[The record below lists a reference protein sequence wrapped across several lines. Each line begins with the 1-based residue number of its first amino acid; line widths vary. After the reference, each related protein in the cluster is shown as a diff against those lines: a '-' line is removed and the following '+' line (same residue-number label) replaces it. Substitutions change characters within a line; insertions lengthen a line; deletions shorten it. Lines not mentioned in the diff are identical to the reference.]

1 MSGLARRL
9 ALLELAALIGLG
21 GAALPA
27 RAQFADATVRIGVL
41 TDMAGVYSAIG
52 GHGSIEAARMA
63 IEDFGGGLGDT
74 AIEVIWADHQNK
86 ADIAAI
92 KAREWFDVEGVD
104 AIVGIVTSS
113 VALAVQEVGREAGKI
128 IMVSGAGTSRLTD
141 DACAP
146 AGFHWAYDTY
156 AWAVGTASALL
167 AQGGDSWYFLTV
179 DYAFGKAMEADA
191 TRVVEAGGGRVL
203 GSVRHPF
210 PTADFSSFLLQAQAS
225 GAKIIG
231 LANAGQDTINAI
243 KQAHEFGLTEMGQ
256 QLAGLTV
263 FITDVHALGVE
274 IAQGLLLTTAFYWD
288 FDAATRAFS
297 ARFFERIGAMPTQA
311 QAGVYSSV
319 LHYLRA
325 VQAAGGDDGPTVAA
339 AMKRLPVDDM
349 FARNGFVR
357 EDGRMVHDMYLAQVK
372 TPGQSSADWD
382 LYEILDVI
390 PGVDAYRPLA
400 ESRCPLVNPP

>member
-1 MSGLARRL
+1 MNRL
-9 ALLELAALIGLG
+9 ALLMLAALIGCA
-21 GAALPA
+21 AALPA
-27 RAQFADATVRIGVL
+27 RAQFADAGVRIGVL

-52 GHGSIEAARMA
+52 GQGSIEAARLA
-63 IEDFGGGLGDT
+63 VEDFGGGLGEVPV
-74 AIEVIWADHQNK
+74 EVIWADHQNK

-92 KAREWFDVEGVD
+92 KAREWFDVDGVD
-104 AIVGIVTSS
+104 AIAGIVTSS
-113 VALAVQEVGREAGKI
+113 VALAVQDVGREAGKI
-128 IMVSGAGTSRLTD
+128 TMASGAGTSRLTD

-146 AGFHWAYDTY
+146 TGFHWAYDTY
-156 AWAVGTASALL
+156 AWSVGTASALL

-203 GSVRHPF
+203 GAVRHPF
-210 PTADFSSFLLQAQAS
+210 PTADFSSYLLQAQAS

-263 FITDVHALGVE
+263 FISDVHALGVE
-274 IAQGLLLTTAFYWD
+274 TAQGLLLTTAFYWD
-288 FDAATRAFS
+288 FDDATRAFS
-297 ARFFERIGAMPTQA
+297 ERFFERVGAMPTQA

-325 VQAAGGDDGPTVAA
+325 VQAVGGDDGAAVAA

-357 EDGRMVHDMYLAQVK
+357 EDGRMVHDMYLARVK
-372 TPGQSSADWD
+372 TPEQSGGEWD

-400 ESRCPLVNPP
+400 ESRCPLVNAP

>member
-1 MSGLARRL
+1 MKRF
-9 ALLELAALIGLG
+9 ALLMLAALIACA
-21 GAALPA
+21 AALPA
-27 RAQFADATVRIGVL
+27 RAQFADGDVRIGVL
-41 TDMAGVYSAIG
+41 TDMSGVYSAIG
-52 GHGSIEAARMA
+52 GQGSIEAARMA
-63 IEDFGGGLGDT
+63 IEDFGDGLGEVP
-74 AIEVIWADHQNK
+74 IELVWADHQNK

-92 KAREWFDVEGVD
+92 KAREWFDVDGVD

-113 VALAVQEVGREAGKI
+113 VALAVQDVGRDTGKI
-128 IMVSGAGTSRLTD
+128 TMASGAGTSRLTD

-146 AGFHWAYDTY
+146 TGFHWAYDTY

-203 GSVRHPF
+203 GAVRHPF

-225 GAKIIG
+225 GAKIVG

-263 FITDVHALGVE
+263 FISDVHALGVE
-274 IAQGLLLTTAFYWD
+274 TAQGLLLTTAFYWD
-288 FDAATRAFS
+288 FDSATRAFS
-297 ARFFERIGAMPTQA
+297 ERFFKRIGAMPTQA

-319 LHYLRA
+319 LHYLRS
-325 VQAAGGDDGPTVAA
+325 VQTAGGDDGPTVAA

-357 EDGRMVHDMYLAQVK
+357 DDGRMVHDMYLAKVK
-372 TPGQSSADWD
+372 TPEQSGGDWD

-400 ESRCPLVNPP
+400 ESRCPLVNAP

>member
-1 MSGLARRL
+1 MNRF
-9 ALLELAALIGLG
+9 ALPMLAALIVCA
-21 GAALPA
+21 AALPA
-27 RAQFADATVRIGVL
+27 RAQFADGAVRIGVL

-52 GHGSIEAARMA
+52 GQGSIEAARMA

-74 AIEVIWADHQNK
+74 AIEVVWADHQNK
-86 ADIAAI
+86 ADIAAL
-92 KAREWFDVEGVD
+92 KAREWFDVDGVD

-113 VALAVQEVGREAGKI
+113 VALAVQEVGRETGKI
-128 IMVSGAGTSRLTD
+128 TMASGAGTSRLTD

-146 AGFHWAYDTY
+146 TGFHWAYDTY
-156 AWAVGTASALL
+156 AWSVGTASALL

-191 TRVVEAGGGRVL
+191 TRVVEAGDGRVL

-263 FITDVHALGVE
+263 FISDVHALGVE
-274 IAQGLLLTTAFYWD
+274 TAQGLLLTTAFYWD
-288 FDAATRAFS
+288 FDATTRVFS
-297 ARFFERIGAMPTQA
+297 ERFFERIGAMPTQA

-319 LHYLRA
+319 LHYLRS
-325 VQAAGGDDGPTVAA
+325 VQAAGSDDGPTVAA
-339 AMKRLPVDDM
+339 AMRGLPVDDM
-349 FARNGFVR
+349 FARNGYVR
-357 EDGRMVHDMYLAQVK
+357 EDGRMVHDMYLAKVK
-372 TPGQSSADWD
+372 TPGQSGADWD
-382 LYEILDVI
+382 LYEIIDII

-400 ESRCPLVNPP
+400 ESRCPLVNAP

>member
-1 MSGLARRL
+1 M
-9 ALLELAALIGLG
+9 
-21 GAALPA
+21 
-27 RAQFADATVRIGVL
+27 
-41 TDMAGVYSAIG
+41 
-52 GHGSIEAARMA
+52 
-63 IEDFGGGLGDT
+63 
-74 AIEVIWADHQNK
+74 
-86 ADIAAI
+86 
-92 KAREWFDVEGVD
+92 
-104 AIVGIVTSS
+104 
-113 VALAVQEVGREAGKI
+113 
-128 IMVSGAGTSRLTD
+128 
-141 DACAP
+141 
-146 AGFHWAYDTY
+146 
-156 AWAVGTASALL
+156 
-167 AQGGDSWYFLTV
+167 
-179 DYAFGKAMEADA
+179 
-191 TRVVEAGGGRVL
+191 L

>member
-1 MSGLARRL
+1 MNRLARFALLLSIASLGLA
-9 ALLELAALIGLG
+9 A
-21 GAALPA
+21 AALPA

-52 GHGSIEAARMA
+52 GQGSIEAARMA

-74 AIEVIWADHQNK
+74 AIEVVWADHQNK

-92 KAREWFDVEGVD
+92 KAREWFDVDGVD

-113 VALAVQEVGREAGKI
+113 VALAVQDVGRATGKI
-128 IMVSGAGTSRLTD
+128 TMASGAGTSRLTD
-141 DACAP
+141 DACALT
-146 AGFHWAYDTY
+146 GFHWAYDTY

-203 GSVRHPF
+203 GAVRHPF

-243 KQAHEFGLTEMGQ
+243 KQAHEFGLTQMGQ

-263 FITDVHALGVE
+263 FISDVHALGVE
-274 IAQGLLLTTAFYWD
+274 TAQGLLLTTAFYWD
-288 FDAATRAFS
+288 FDDATRAFS
-297 ARFFERIGAMPTQA
+297 ERFFERIGAMPTQA

-325 VQAAGGDDGPTVAA
+325 VQAAGSDDGPTVAEA
-339 AMKRLPVDDM
+339 IRSLPVDDM

-372 TPGQSSADWD
+372 TPAQSGADWD

-400 ESRCPLVNPP
+400 ESRCPLVTAP